1 MNFSRTVSRASKIAS
16 CAIAMTAFAVSSVDA
31 QVTIINDSFA
41 DGITNNGPE
50 QIGFNVTSEN
60 EALDLDQAGGPLDF
74 ATGGIGRTI
83 HGLFPVQTLAEFG
96 DVLTVTFEFT
106 TPDTIAFDENDAGIA
121 GPSVNEDFRFGLFDT
136 SQTTLANGNVADVN
150 TNAEIDFT
158 GPINT
163 SSTVPNQAL
172 NPLAGFYGEIDNINA
187 SGTDLGIRTNNVNG
201 SAVSGTQNGQFLNS
215 NGGFDQV
222 GGGDNDIITLVPNTD
237 YIGTISVAYANSSL
251 TSFSI
256 TVGIQAADGTF
267 VDSFT
272 DTVSIADTASEVGVN
287 TTSFNLLAFHATSG
301 AFGGPDGPTPGSSST
316 GEANNGIDISNVT
329 ITFDTAEELAENTI
343 IDDSFADGISSQA
356 PGQIGFNV
364 TSSNAALDLGQA
376 PGPLDFATG
385 NSGRTIHGLFPAQT
399 LTEFGDVLTLTFE
412 YTTPDTIAFDV
423 SNGIAGP
430 SFNEDF
436 RFGLFDTSQT
446 TLANGNVADV
456 NTGMEI
462 DFTGPINTS
471 SSSPNPAL
479 NPLAGFYGEVD
490 NINAPD
496 TDLGIRTNNVN
507 GMTIL
512 DEAGETAV
520 APQTGQFLNSTT
532 GFDLVANGE
541 AGVITLAPNTNYI
554 GMLRV
559 EFTDESLT
567 SLDITVGMATA
578 DAAAPGAFDDILT
591 DTVLIADDPGVE
603 VGVNTTTFDLLAFH
617 ATSGAFGGTDG
628 PTPGSSSTGEANNG
642 VDISSIMI
650 TFASAND
657 LLIGDTNL
665 DGIVNFLDIS
675 PFISILSGGAGFDP
689 QAIANADINQ
699 SGEVNFL
706 DISPFINALANAGA
720 P

>member
-31 QVTIINDSFA
+31 QVIINDSFA
-41 DGITNNGPE
+41 DGITNNGPG
-50 QIGFNVTSEN
+50 QIGFNVTSSDD
-60 EALDLDQAGGPLDF
+60 ALDVDQAGGPLDF
-74 ATGGIGRTI
+74 ASGNDGRTI

-96 DVLTVTFEFT
+96 DALTVTFEFT
-106 TPDTIAFDENDAGIA
+106 TPDTIAFDENNGIA
-121 GPSVNEDFRFGLFDT
+121 GPSFNEDFRFGLFDT
-136 SQTTLANGNVADVN
+136 SQTTLANGNVVDVN
-150 TNAEIDFT
+150 TGAEIDFT

-163 SSTVPNQAL
+163 SSMMQNPAL

-187 SGTDLGIRTNNVNG
+187 PGTDLGIRTNNVNG
-201 SAVSGTQNGQFLNS
+201 SGATSAQSGQFLNTTT
-215 NGGFDQV
+215 GFDQV
-222 GGGDNDIITLVPNTD
+222 GGGENDIINLVPNTD
-237 YIGTISVAYANSSL
+237 YVGTIQIAYANSSL

-256 TVGIQAADGTF
+256 TVGVQAADGTF

-272 DTVSIADTASEVGVN
+272 DIVSIADTADEVGVN

-301 AFGGPDGPTPGSSST
+301 AFGGTDGPTLGSSST
-316 GEANNGIDISNVT
+316 GEANNGIDISNIT
-329 ITFDTAEELAENTI
+329 ITFDAAEELPANTI
-343 IDDSFADGISSQA
+343 IDDNFADGITSQA

-364 TSSNAALDLGQA
+364 TSSNSALNLGQA

-456 NTGMEI
+456 NTDAEI

-471 SSSPNPAL
+471 SDSPNPAL

-507 GMTIL
+507 GMTIVN
-512 DEAGETAV
+512 EAGETAV
-520 APQTGQFLNSTT
+520 APQIGQFLNSTT
-532 GFDLVANGE
+532 GFDFISGGE
-541 AGVITLAPNTNYI
+541 VGVTTLAPNTNYI
-554 GMLRV
+554 GTLRV

-578 DAAAPGAFDDILT
+578 DAAASGAFDDILT
-591 DTVLIADDPGVE
+591 DTILIADDPGVE

-628 PTPGSSSTGEANNG
+628 PSPGSSNTGEANNG
-642 VDISSIMI
+642 IDISSIMI

-657 LLIGDTNL
+657 VLLGDTNL

-699 SGEVNFL
+699 SGGVSFL
-706 DISPFINALANAGA
+706 DISPFIMILASA

>member
-31 QVTIINDSFA
+31 QVIINDSFA
-41 DGITNNGPE
+41 DGITNNGAG
-50 QIGFNVTSEN
+50 QIGFNVTSSDD
-60 EALDLDQAGGPLDF
+60 ALDVDQAGGPLDF
-74 ATGGIGRTI
+74 ATGNDGRTI

-96 DVLTVTFEFT
+96 DALTVTFEFT
-106 TPDTIAFDENDAGIA
+106 TPDTIAFDENNGIA
-121 GPSVNEDFRFGLFDT
+121 GPSFNEDFRFGLFDT

-163 SSTVPNQAL
+163 SSMMQNPAL

-187 SGTDLGIRTNNVNG
+187 PGTDLGIRTNNVNG
-201 SAVSGTQNGQFLNS
+201 SGATSAQSGQFLNTTT
-215 NGGFDQV
+215 GFDQV
-222 GGGDNDIITLVPNTD
+222 GGGENDIINLVPNTD
-237 YIGTISVAYANSSL
+237 YVGTIQIAYANSSL

-256 TVGIQAADGTF
+256 TVGVQAADGTF

-272 DTVSIADTASEVGVN
+272 DIVSIADTADEVGVN

-301 AFGGPDGPTPGSSST
+301 AFGGTDGPTLGSSST
-316 GEANNGIDISNVT
+316 GEANNGIDISNIT
-329 ITFDTAEELAENTI
+329 ITFDAAEELPANTI
-343 IDDSFADGISSQA
+343 IDDNFADGITSQA

-364 TSSNAALDLGQA
+364 TSSNSALNLGQA

-456 NTGMEI
+456 NTDAEI

-471 SSSPNPAL
+471 SDSPNPAL

-507 GMTIL
+507 GMTIVN
-512 DEAGETAV
+512 EAGETAV
-520 APQTGQFLNSTT
+520 APQIGQFLNSTT
-532 GFDLVANGE
+532 GFDFISGGE
-541 AGVITLAPNTNYI
+541 VGVTTLAPNTNYI
-554 GMLRV
+554 GTLRV

-578 DAAAPGAFDDILT
+578 DAAASGAFDDILT
-591 DTVLIADDPGVE
+591 DTILIADDPGVQ
-603 VGVNTTTFDLLAFH
+603 VGVNTTTFNLLAFH

-628 PTPGSSSTGEANNG
+628 PSPGSSNTGEANNG
-642 VDISSIMI
+642 IDISSIMI

-657 LLIGDTNL
+657 VLLGDTNL

-675 PFISILSGGAGFDP
+675 PFISILAGGAGFDP

-699 SGEVNFL
+699 SGGVSFL
-706 DISPFINALANAGA
+706 DISPFIMILASA

>member
-1 MNFSRTVSRASKIAS
+1 M
-16 CAIAMTAFAVSSVDA
+16 
-31 QVTIINDSFA
+31 
-41 DGITNNGPE
+41 
-50 QIGFNVTSEN
+50 
-60 EALDLDQAGGPLDF
+60 
-74 ATGGIGRTI
+74 
-83 HGLFPVQTLAEFG
+83 
-96 DVLTVTFEFT
+96 
-106 TPDTIAFDENDAGIA
+106 
-121 GPSVNEDFRFGLFDT
+121 
-136 SQTTLANGNVADVN
+136 
-150 TNAEIDFT
+150 
-158 GPINT
+158 
-163 SSTVPNQAL
+163 
-172 NPLAGFYGEIDNINA
+172 
-187 SGTDLGIRTNNVNG
+187 
-201 SAVSGTQNGQFLNS
+201 
-215 NGGFDQV
+215 
-222 GGGDNDIITLVPNTD
+222 
-237 YIGTISVAYANSSL
+237 
-251 TSFSI
+251 
-256 TVGIQAADGTF
+256 
-267 VDSFT
+267 
-272 DTVSIADTASEVGVN
+272 N

-446 TLANGNVADV
+446 TLANGNVIDV
-456 NTGMEI
+456 NTGAEI

-471 SSSPNPAL
+471 SGSPNPAL

-490 NINAPD
+490 NINAPG

-507 GMTIL
+507 GMTIVN
-512 DEAGETAV
+512 EAGETVV

-532 GFDLVANGE
+532 GFDFISGGE
-541 AGVITLAPNTNYI
+541 VGVTTLAPNTNYI
-554 GMLRV
+554 GTLRV

-578 DAAAPGAFDDILT
+578 DAAASGAFDDILT
-591 DTVLIADDPGVE
+591 DTILIADDPGVQ
-603 VGVNTTTFDLLAFH
+603 VGVNTTTFNLLAFH

-628 PTPGSSSTGEANNG
+628 PSPGSSNTGEANNG
-642 VDISSIMI
+642 IDISSIMI

-657 LLIGDTNL
+657 VLLGDTNL

-675 PFISILSGGAGFDP
+675 PFISILAGGAGFDP
-689 QAIANADINQ
+689 QAIANADTNE
-699 SGEVNFL
+699 SGGISFL
-706 DISPFINALANAGA
+706 DISPFINILASA

>member
-1 MNFSRTVSRASKIAS
+1 M
-16 CAIAMTAFAVSSVDA
+16 
-31 QVTIINDSFA
+31 
-41 DGITNNGPE
+41 
-50 QIGFNVTSEN
+50 
-60 EALDLDQAGGPLDF
+60 DF
-74 ATGGIGRTI
+74 ASGDSSRTI
-83 HGLFPVQTLAEFG
+83 HTLFPAQTLTVLG
-96 DVLTVTFEFT
+96 DVLTVTFDFT
-106 TPDTIAFDENDAGIA
+106 TPDSIRYDNFVQST
-121 GPSVNEDFRFGLFDT
+121 NEDFRFGIFDT
-136 SQTTLANGNVADVN
+136 SGTAGLIDSVTLDPVTMMPLNTPIDFAGPVN
-150 TNAEIDFT
+150 TTSDT
-158 GPINT
+158 PNT
-163 SSTVPNQAL
+163 AL
-172 NPLAGFYGEIDNINA
+172 NALAGIQAEIDNINTPG
-187 SGTDLGIRTNNVNG
+187 SDLGIRTFNING
-201 SAVSGTQNGQFLNS
+201 VSGFGASAPRGQFLNS
-215 NGGFDQV
+215 NDGFDFIA
-222 GGGDNDIITLVPNTD
+222 GGDDGLITLTPNTD
-237 YIGTISVAYANSSL
+237 YTGTISVEYTDASLDSLDVTVAMANGAGV
-251 TSFSI
+251 TI
-256 TVGIQAADGTF
+256 DTF
-267 VDSFT
+267 TRS
-272 DTVSIADTASEVGVN
+272 VSIADIAPDAAAMPPITGNIGVN
-287 TTSFNLLAFHATSG
+287 TTTFDLLAFHATSG
-301 AFGGPDGPTPGSSST
+301 AFGGTNGPVMGSNAV
-316 GEANNGIDISNVT
+316 GEANNGIDISNIT
-329 ITFDTAEELAENTI
+329 ITFDAAEELPANTI
-343 IDDSFADGISSQA
+343 IDDNFADGITSQA

-364 TSSNAALDLGQA
+364 TSSNSALNLGQA

-412 YTTPDTIAFDV
+412 YTTPDTIAFDD
-423 SNGIAGP
+423 AAP
-430 SFNEDF
+430 STNEDF

-471 SSSPNPAL
+471 SGSPNAAL

-490 NINAPD
+490 NINATD

-507 GMTIL
+507 GMTIVN
-512 DEAGETAV
+512 EAGETVV

-532 GFDLVANGE
+532 GFDFISSGE
-541 AGVITLAPNTNYI
+541 VGVTTLAPNTNYI
-554 GMLRV
+554 GTLRV

-628 PTPGSSSTGEANNG
+628 PAPGSSSTGEANNG

>member
-1 MNFSRTVSRASKIAS
+1 MNFSKTVSRASKIAS

-446 TLANGNVADV
+446 TLANGNVIDV
-456 NTGMEI
+456 NTGAEI

-471 SSSPNPAL
+471 SGSPNPAL

-578 DAAAPGAFDDILT
+578 DAAALGAFDDILT

>member
-31 QVTIINDSFA
+31 QVIINDSFA
-41 DGITNNGPE
+41 DGITNNGAG
-50 QIGFNVTSEN
+50 QIGFNVTSSDD
-60 EALDLDQAGGPLDF
+60 ALDVDQAGGPLDF
-74 ATGGIGRTI
+74 ASGNDGRTI

-96 DVLTVTFEFT
+96 DALTVTFEFT

-121 GPSVNEDFRFGLFDT
+121 GPSFNEDFRFGLFDT
-136 SQTTLANGNVADVN
+136 SQTTLANGNVVDVN
-150 TNAEIDFT
+150 TSAEIDFT

-163 SSTVPNQAL
+163 SSMMQNPAL

-187 SGTDLGIRTNNVNG
+187 PGTDLGIRTNNVNG
-201 SAVSGTQNGQFLNS
+201 SGATSAQSGQFLNTTT
-215 NGGFDQV
+215 GFDQV
-222 GGGDNDIITLVPNTD
+222 GGGENDIINLVPNTD
-237 YIGTISVAYANSSL
+237 YVGTIQIAYANSSL

-256 TVGIQAADGTF
+256 TVGVQAADGTF

-272 DTVSIADTASEVGVN
+272 DIVSIADTADEVGVN

-301 AFGGPDGPTPGSSST
+301 AFGGTDGPTLGSSST
-316 GEANNGIDISNVT
+316 GEANNGIDISNIT
-329 ITFDTAEELAENTI
+329 ITFDAAEELPANTI
-343 IDDSFADGISSQA
+343 IDDDFADGITSQA

-364 TSSNAALDLGQA
+364 TSSNSALNLGQA

-412 YTTPDTIAFDV
+412 YTTPDTIAFDD
-423 SNGIAGP
+423 AAP
-430 SFNEDF
+430 STNEDF

-471 SSSPNPAL
+471 SGSPNAAL

-507 GMTIL
+507 GMTIVN
-512 DEAGETAV
+512 EAGETVV

-532 GFDLVANGE
+532 GFDFISSGE
-541 AGVITLAPNTNYI
+541 VGVTTLAPNTNYI
-554 GMLRV
+554 GTLRV

-628 PTPGSSSTGEANNG
+628 PAPGSSSTGEANNG

>member
-31 QVTIINDSFA
+31 QVIINDSFA
-41 DGITNNGPE
+41 DGITNNGPG
-50 QIGFNVTSEN
+50 QIGFNVTSSDD
-60 EALDLDQAGGPLDF
+60 ALDVDQAGGPLDF
-74 ATGGIGRTI
+74 ASGNDGRTI

-96 DVLTVTFEFT
+96 DALTVTFEFT

-163 SSTVPNQAL
+163 SSMVPNQAL

-301 AFGGPDGPTPGSSST
+301 AFGGTDGPTLGSSST
-316 GEANNGIDISNVT
+316 GEANNGIDISNIT
-329 ITFDTAEELAENTI
+329 ITFDAAEELPANTI
-343 IDDSFADGISSQA
+343 IDDDFADGITSQA

-364 TSSNAALDLGQA
+364 TSSNSALNLGQA

-456 NTGMEI
+456 NTGLEI

-471 SSSPNPAL
+471 SSSQNPAL

>member
-31 QVTIINDSFA
+31 QVIINDSFA
-41 DGITNNGPE
+41 DGITNNGAG
-50 QIGFNVTSEN
+50 QIGFNVTSSDD
-60 EALDLDQAGGPLDF
+60 ALDVDQAGGPLDF
-74 ATGGIGRTI
+74 ATGNDGRTI

-96 DVLTVTFEFT
+96 DALTVTFEFT
-106 TPDTIAFDENDAGIA
+106 TPDTIAFDENNGIA
-121 GPSVNEDFRFGLFDT
+121 GPSFNEDFRFGLFDT
-136 SQTTLANGNVADVN
+136 SQTTLANGNVVDVN
-150 TNAEIDFT
+150 TGAEIDFT

-163 SSTVPNQAL
+163 SSMMQNPAL

-187 SGTDLGIRTNNVNG
+187 PGTDLGIRTNNVNG
-201 SAVSGTQNGQFLNS
+201 SSATSLQSGQFLNTTT
-215 NGGFDQV
+215 GFDQV
-222 GGGDNDIITLVPNTD
+222 GGGENDIINLVPNTD
-237 YIGTISVAYANSSL
+237 YVGTIQIAYTNSSL

-256 TVGIQAADGTF
+256 TVGVQAADGTF

-272 DTVSIADTASEVGVN
+272 DIVSIADTADEVGVN

-301 AFGGPDGPTPGSSST
+301 AFGGTDGPTLGSSST
-316 GEANNGIDISNVT
+316 GEANNGIDISNIT
-329 ITFDTAEELAENTI
+329 ITFDAAEELPANTI
-343 IDDSFADGISSQA
+343 IDDNFADGITSQA

-364 TSSNAALDLGQA
+364 TSSNSALNLGQA

-412 YTTPDTIAFDV
+412 YTTPDTIAFDD
-423 SNGIAGP
+423 AAP
-430 SFNEDF
+430 STNEDF

-471 SSSPNPAL
+471 TSSPNPAL

-507 GMTIL
+507 GMTIVN
-512 DEAGETAV
+512 EAGETVV
-520 APQTGQFLNSTT
+520 APQAGLFVNSTT
-532 GFDLVANGE
+532 GFDFISSGE
-541 AGVITLAPNTNYI
+541 AGVTNLAPNTNYI

-559 EFTDESLT
+559 EFTDDSLT

-591 DTVLIADDPGVE
+591 DTILIADDPGVE

-628 PTPGSSSTGEANNG
+628 PSPGSSNTGEANNG
-642 VDISSIMI
+642 IDISSIMI

-657 LLIGDTNL
+657 VLLGDTNL

-675 PFISILSGGAGFDP
+675 PFISILAGGAGFDP

-699 SGEVNFL
+699 SGGVSFL
-706 DISPFINALANAGA
+706 DISPFIMILAST